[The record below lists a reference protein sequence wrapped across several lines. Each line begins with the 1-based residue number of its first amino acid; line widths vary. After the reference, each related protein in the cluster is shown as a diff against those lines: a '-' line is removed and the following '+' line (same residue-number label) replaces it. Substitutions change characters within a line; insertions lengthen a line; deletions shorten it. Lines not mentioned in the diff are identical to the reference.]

1 MFSGDSSHD
10 NDDDDGK
17 KKEKKKTEKGN
28 RDKKALSHQ
37 AYDMPGIQWT
47 YSIPG
52 PTQGDVENALST
64 KECEAPHII
73 AFTNGGVLC
82 GLYIVCDNVYIEVD
96 VKLGVMGALLNLIA
110 TYYIFD
116 LEYPQMHAMILA
128 ILQTLVME
136 DPYMNTTS
144 KGYKVF
150 P

>member
-1 MFSGDSSHD
+1 MTMMMMMEKR
-10 NDDDDGK
+10 K
-17 KKEKKKTEKGN
+17 KKKRQKKETEIRKP
-28 RDKKALSHQ
+28 LVTS
-37 AYDMPGIQWT
+37 YDMPGIQWT

-96 VKLGVMGALLNLIA
+96 VKLGMMGALLNLIA